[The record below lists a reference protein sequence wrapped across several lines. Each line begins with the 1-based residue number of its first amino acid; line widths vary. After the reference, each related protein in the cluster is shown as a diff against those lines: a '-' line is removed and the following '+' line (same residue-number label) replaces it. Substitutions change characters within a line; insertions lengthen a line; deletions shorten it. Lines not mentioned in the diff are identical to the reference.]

1 MRGHHAVNCRQQ
13 FRCWSCWNYNH
24 YSWACRTK
32 TSLKIFWA
40 PKKHLSLS
48 QSAEQVNNSVLDKL
62 GTVHGGSAPSTDNT
76 SRSPEPPSFLPYT
89 PSEVFLLPLSLS
101 CSPSPLLALASVV
114 HPMLTFAL
122 DPTPVLPI
130 GAELAHG
137 WQRPA
142 RSRVAVG
149 EEPPRRFEEFAIAV
163 LTLSPLEHLVPQAL
177 AEVSDLI
184 RVDFNVRVVS
194 AHRSPTLP

>member
-1 MRGHHAVNCRQQ
+1 
-13 FRCWSCWNYNH
+13 
-24 YSWACRTK
+24 
-32 TSLKIFWA
+32 
-40 PKKHLSLS
+40 
-48 QSAEQVNNSVLDKL
+48 
-62 GTVHGGSAPSTDNT
+62 
-76 SRSPEPPSFLPYT
+76 
-89 PSEVFLLPLSLS
+89 
-101 CSPSPLLALASVV
+101 
-114 HPMLTFAL
+114 MLTFAL